1 MQTTDDPTATATEAS
16 WVPAWDGAAYAAN
29 TGHHRVHDEWFLRAF
44 PVRSADRVLDLGC
57 GSGDFTRIVAD
68 LVPDGEVVGV
78 DAQPTMLDEARTVA
92 AANQSFALGPVQDLD
107 RLFPASEGHDGTF
120 DVVMSRS
127 VLHWVPRADH
137 PGVLRAAARVLRP
150 GGCLRIECGGGG
162 NVPTVVREMDAI
174 SAAFGGPSAPWNF
187 TDAGTY
193 LELLEA
199 AGFALGDDG
208 YVHTVAQRRAFDRES
223 MIGWLQSQAIEAY
236 AVGVP
241 EDRRDAFRAA
251 VVAHV
256 DAFRR
261 PDCSY
266 DQTYVRL
273 DLLARKPDA

>member
-1 MQTTDDPTATATEAS
+1 
-16 WVPAWDGAAYAAN
+16 
-29 TGHHRVHDEWFLRAF
+29 
-44 PVRSADRVLDLGC
+44 
-57 GSGDFTRIVAD
+57 
-68 LVPDGEVVGV
+68 VG
-78 DAQPTMLDEARTVA
+78 
-92 AANQSFALGPVQDLD
+92 
-107 RLFPASEGHDGTF
+107 EGHDGSF

-127 VLHWVPRADH
+127 VLHWVPRGDH
-137 PGVLRAAARVLRP
+137 PGVLRAAARLLRP
-150 GGCLRIECGGGG
+150 GGWLRIECGGGG

-236 AVGVP
+236 AIDVP
-241 EDRRDAFRAA
+241 EDRRDAFRTA
-251 VVAHV
+251 VVDQV

-261 PDCSY
+261 HDGTY

-273 DLLARKPDA
+273 DLLARTPVA